1 MNIKKSLKEPLLND
15 EMLFTNFIG
24 GVRYHKKCVKCATCG
39 RKLDSRSL
47 AIDKGET
54 YCTVCLKKN
63 RIAGQDT
70 PKIHPDV
77 TCIATRDDEKGCPR
91 YKISHLNE
99 LIDPK

>member
-1 MNIKKSLKEPLLND
+1 MILIHDSYVRLPLKLTSELLIEIMHCN
-15 EMLFTNFIG
+15 LFIG

-39 RKLDSRSL
+39 RKLDSRSMAL
-47 AIDKGET
+47 DKNEI

-77 TCIATRDDEKGCPR
+77 TCIATKDEEKGCPR
-91 YKISHLNE
+91 
-99 LIDPK
+99 